1 MDSLRLACNNIIRRT
16 NRYTFDDHKIAICL
30 HTWFLGRYVKRTC
43 REHSP
48 IIASRIIEFLWPGI
62 STPCE
67 RKSREDPHLGNAISW
82 CTRPI
87 KQISLTAEL
96 RRRVHGDRL
105 NRDVKLVL
113 GGYHAISSVLWLRT
127 WREREKRREEERKKR
142 PLAILAR
149 GEIDCAVGGASR
161 GTSTIS
167 AREGCCASLE
177 FIISA
182 LIGYNLPCNDHA
194 CPLPKLYF
202 FKWNR
207 FNEAIS
213 FRVHANKVSF

>member
-105 NRDVKLVL
+105 NKDVKLVL

-127 WREREKRREEERKKR
+127 WREREKKRRRKKKK
-142 PLAILAR
+142 
-149 GEIDCAVGGASR
+149 ASR
-161 GTSTIS
+161 DSGTRGNWLRRGWCIPWDEHDICT
-167 AREGCCASLE
+167 RGVL
-177 FIISA
+177 
-182 LIGYNLPCNDHA
+182 
-194 CPLPKLYF
+194 
-202 FKWNR
+202 
-207 FNEAIS
+207 
-213 FRVHANKVSF
+213 RVPRIHN